1 MKKNGNNYNIAAL
14 LTIKGITNPIA
25 FDASFDMVGKGFS
38 ANAKIVIDRTKWD
51 VKYGSG
57 SFFENLGDK
66 MILDEIS
73 FEVSLKS
80 LN

>member
-57 SFFENLGDK
+57 SFFDNLGDK
-66 MILDEIS
+66 MIYDDFKLS
-73 FEVSLKS
+73 VSIKY
-80 LN
+80 